1 MTKGD
6 QEASRWRWVVLAS
19 SFFSLLLNGYGQ
31 YHAGVLKVA
40 MISHLN
46 TDVKIT
52 TWLMSYYAGS
62 FALSG
67 PVGSVLVNITSCRT
81 CVVLAGLLCL
91 LGFVLTSLV
100 THVVGLFLTITLIG
114 IGQGM
119 CNTGVFMALGFY
131 FPEQAGIALGVSISG
146 GALGIF
152 MHPPLLQSLVDWY
165 GLQGALLLS
174 GAVAFHASPLGAL
187 MRPCSLEMKATQGRP
202 GGNTLQKLCALFA
215 SVRGLHKSPLTS
227 RAMAAFLMSLFV
239 MSLAFHS
246 VLVLLPYHLIHE
258 GGLTPTESSFSVSIV
273 GIGSLISRLASG
285 FLAHDPRV
293 GNLLVYCGLL
303 GLQSVA
309 SLAAP
314 SLIAQGIVGCYTYS
328 FMMGLYYGGLFT
340 VKYPILHDIVGLHH
354 VATALGLAFFSFG
367 VGGLV
372 GPPLTELVQE
382 TSLHPHVMF
391 WFIGAL
397 FFLSTV
403 LGSLVT
409 ILHPPSHLST
419 GPGGQHQP
427 PSRPLSLSALQ
438 TEDHDQED
446 TQPNEQ
452 CTSLIENETDLSGQP
467 CLRSE
472 VDESESA
479 KPTVNGSEDTRDSGT
494 GSPEVTRPLLH
505 EMTDVRTSGHG
516 DRGSHEVNSAVLKQ
530 GKK

>member
-6 QEASRWRWVVLAS
+6 KEASRWRWVVLAS
-19 SFFSLLLNGYGQ
+19 AFFSLLLNGYGQ
-31 YHAGVLKVA
+31 CHAGVLKVA
-40 MISHLN
+40 LLNHLN
-46 TDVKIT
+46 SDVKIT

-62 FALSG
+62 FALTG
-67 PVGSVLVNITSCRT
+67 PVSSVLINITSCRT
-81 CVVLAGLLCL
+81 CVVLAGLFGL

-114 IGQGM
+114 IGQGI
-119 CNTGVFMALGFY
+119 CNSGAFMALGFY

-227 RAMAAFLMSLFV
+227 RATVSFLMAVFM

-258 GGLTPTESSFSVSIV
+258 GGLTPTEASFSISVM
-273 GIGSLISRLASG
+273 GIGSMISRMASG
-285 FLAHDPRV
+285 FLGHDPRV
-293 GNLLVYCGLL
+293 GNLLVYFGLL

-309 SLAAP
+309 ALAAP
-314 SLIAQGIVGCYTYS
+314 SLIVQGIVGCYAYS
-328 FMMGLYYGGLFT
+328 FMVGLYHGGLFT
-340 VKYPILHDIVGLHH
+340 LKYPILYEIVGLHH
-354 VATALGLAFFSFG
+354 VATALGLCFFSFG
-367 VGGLV
+367 VGGLL
-372 GPPLTELVQE
+372 GPPLTEMVQD
-382 TSLHPHVMF
+382 THLHPHALL
-391 WFIGAL
+391 WFIGVL
-397 FFLSTV
+397 FLLSAV
-403 LGSLVT
+403 FCSLVT
-409 ILHPPSHLST
+409 IFQSTSDLST

-452 CTSLIENETDLSGQP
+452 CTSLIENETDPSGQT
-467 CLRSE
+467 CLRTE
-472 VDESESA
+472 ADESEST
-479 KPTVNGSEDTRDSGT
+479 KPSHGSEDIRYSGT
-494 GSPEVTRPLLH
+494 ESVQVTRPLLH
-505 EMTDVRTSGHG
+505 EMTDVQTPDHG
-516 DRGSHEVNSAVLKQ
+516 DNGSHEINSVILKQ
-530 GKK
+530 GE

>member
-6 QEASRWRWVVLAS
+6 KEASRWRWVVLAS
-19 SFFSLLLNGYGQ
+19 AFFALLLNGHGQ

-40 MISHLN
+40 MLSHLN

-62 FALSG
+62 FALTA
-67 PVGSVLVNITSCRT
+67 PLGSVLVNITSSRT
-81 CVVLAGLLCL
+81 CMLLSGLLCL

-100 THVVGLFLTITLIG
+100 THVFSLFLTITLIG

-119 CNTGVFMALGFY
+119 CCSGAYMALGYY
-131 FPEQAGIALGVSISG
+131 FPEQAGIAVGVSISG

-174 GAVAFHASPLGAL
+174 GAIAFHASPLGAL

-227 RAMAAFLMSLFV
+227 RAVAAFLMSVFV
-239 MSLAFHS
+239 MSLAVHS
-246 VLVLLPYHLIHE
+246 AMVLLPYHLIYE
-258 GGLTPTESSFSVSIV
+258 GGLTPTEASFSISAL
-273 GIGSLISRLASG
+273 GIGSLISRVASG
-285 FLAHDPRV
+285 FLGHDPRV
-293 GNLLVYCGLL
+293 GNLLVYCGLV
-303 GLQSVA
+303 GLQSVVA
-309 SLAAP
+309 LAAP
-314 SLIAQGIVGCYTYS
+314 SLIALGIWGCYAYS
-328 FMMGLYYGGLFT
+328 FMLGLYHGGLFT
-340 VKYPILHDIVGLHH
+340 LKYPILYDIVGLHH
-354 VATALGLAFFSFG
+354 VATALGLSFFSYG
-367 VGGLV
+367 VGGLL
-372 GPPLTELVQE
+372 GPPLTELVQD
-382 TSLHPHVMF
+382 TRSHPHVMF
-391 WFIGAL
+391 WFISAL

-452 CTSLIENETDLSGQP
+452 CTSLIENETDPSGQT
-467 CLRSE
+467 CLRTE
-472 VDESESA
+472 VDESEST
-479 KPTVNGSEDTRDSGT
+479 KPSHGSEDIRDSGT
-494 GSPEVTRPLLH
+494 ESLEVTRPLLH
-505 EMTDVRTSGHG
+505 EMTGIRRSGHS
-516 DRGSHEVNSAVLKQ
+516 DHGSR
-530 GKK
+530 